1 MKKEIIKSIVLAS
14 LVFCSLLLTLGIW
27 NYQPNL
33 DSLNNTTYLN
43 ETKIGGEEETK
54 SGLIEPE
61 NIIFH
66 RSGGFFAMET
76 KAQTVELYHQM
87 QEWRLTNVDGQMSKG
102 EIPEGTI
109 KAEVIFPDELPA
121 ELVKDLFTIEQ
132 EAVLPLGSFD
142 RMYILLNE
150 ESSSLRVQFYDTSS
164 KQKFEASVQ
173 NAEYYQQ
180 LVSYINDTGNQDEYI
195 VFNQDKSPN
204 LYLTKGKVELA
215 PMTYQATKIS
225 VDPLVNVLFSDP
237 SVVRESST
245 TTGGKLYTDG
255 SRELRIYP
263 DGKGMQLINLSKPEV
278 AMQRQPIELINQSLA
293 FTNDHLGWTDEYN
306 LSEMTGNTVRY
317 RLYNNHYPVF
327 DNSGLTY
334 IEQEF
339 RNLDIYEYSRPLIQ
353 LKTKL
358 AEPQKQ
364 TLVSGEDVITYIE
377 TVDQIPMDAVTD
389 IAVGYKLEAEKSY
402 EIYSLKPAWFVRY
415 NGEWKEL
422 TFENKGGEGDAMGP
436 N

>member
-195 VFNQDKSPN
+195 VFNQEDRK
-204 LYLTKGKVELA
+204 
-215 PMTYQATKIS
+215 
-225 VDPLVNVLFSDP
+225 
-237 SVVRESST
+237 SVV
-245 TTGGKLYTDG
+245 
-255 SRELRIYP
+255 
-263 DGKGMQLINLSKPEV
+263 
-278 AMQRQPIELINQSLA
+278 
-293 FTNDHLGWTDEYN
+293 
-306 LSEMTGNTVRY
+306 
-317 RLYNNHYPVF
+317 
-327 DNSGLTY
+327 
-334 IEQEF
+334 
-339 RNLDIYEYSRPLIQ
+339 
-353 LKTKL
+353 
-358 AEPQKQ
+358 
-364 TLVSGEDVITYIE
+364 
-377 TVDQIPMDAVTD
+377 
-389 IAVGYKLEAEKSY
+389 
-402 EIYSLKPAWFVRY
+402 
-415 NGEWKEL
+415 
-422 TFENKGGEGDAMGP
+422 
-436 N
+436 